1 MTTRADMVLHGT
13 PDATAD
19 ARRLLAGRLSAE
31 LVSGGLRDIRYDGHE
46 VLRAIDY
53 VVRDRDWGTCDLTVT
68 GLEIDETQAGFS
80 IRYAAGCTAADG
92 TSLHLRAHIEGAA
105 DGTLSFTVDATP
117 HGAFET
123 NRTGFCVLHP
133 IEGVAGAPVRV
144 THTDGTTQEAR
155 FPDLIEPWQPFKDIR
170 ALDHSPAPGLWA
182 TCRMEGDTFEMED
195 QRAWS
200 DASYKT
206 YVRPLRLP
214 WPYRLTPD
222 LPLRQSVTL
231 TVRRSVEAVPKSRP
245 DIVSIRLG
253 ERLPTHMP
261 PIGVAI
267 SPGEIGD
274 MDATR
279 DALAELNPQS
289 LLLTYEPGIG
299 HGAAELARLAM
310 LAEAVPEAER
320 VLEFVV
326 PTSGPLGRAFDAA
339 AAAVRQCGLAPHAVA
354 ALADVDRQSTPPGSA
369 WPPCPPLED
378 IYAEARRAFPGVL
391 IGGGMFSY
399 FTELNRKRVPAALL
413 DFVTHATCPI
423 VHAADDRSVMQT
435 LEAIPYITRSTRSFI
450 GTAAYRLG
458 PTTIGMRQNPY
469 GFRTMPNP
477 DGRRIAMA
485 HDDPRGR
492 TAFGAA
498 WLVGYAARFAGTSL
512 QCWTAGSLG
521 GPRGAILPDGG
532 RTPAFAVLATL
543 ASLAGRPRIALK
555 SDAPERVD
563 GFAVPNTDGST
574 VLWLANLT
582 ADVQQV
588 DLEGETATL
597 APYALLNRVDP

>member
-1 MTTRADMVLHGT
+1 MTTRDDMALRG
-13 PDATAD
+13 PAAEG
-19 ARRLLAGRLSAE
+19 RRLLAGRLSAE

-53 VVRDRDWGTCDLTVT
+53 VVRDRDWGTYDLTVT
-68 GLEIDETQAGFS
+68 GLDVDETQAGFS
-80 IRYAAGCTAADG
+80 IRYAARCTAPDG
-92 TSLHLRAHIEGAA
+92 TALHLSARIEGSEI
-105 DGTLSFTVDATP
+105 GTLSFTVDATP
-117 HGAFET
+117 DGAFET

-144 THTDGTTQEAR
+144 THTDGATQDAH

-170 ALDHSPAPGLWA
+170 ALDHSPAPGLSA
-182 TCRMEGDTFEMED
+182 SCRMEGDTFEMED

-206 YVRPLRLP
+206 YVRPLSLP
-214 WPYRLTPD
+214 WPYRLAPD
-222 LPLRQSVTL
+222 MPLRQSVTL
-231 TVRRSVEAVPKSRP
+231 TVRRSAGAAPKSRP
-245 DIVSIRLG
+245 DVVSIRLG

-261 PIGVAI
+261 PIGVAV

-274 MDATR
+274 VHAAR

-299 HGAAELARLAM
+299 HGPAELEQLRM
-310 LAEAVPEAER
+310 LAEAVPDAER

-326 PTSGPLGRAFDAA
+326 PTAGPLESTFDMAA
-339 AAAVRQCGLAPHAVA
+339 SAVLESGLAPHAVA
-354 ALADVDRQSTPPGSA
+354 ALADVDRQSTPPGSE
-369 WPPCPPLED
+369 WPACPPLED
-378 IYAEARRAFPGVL
+378 IYTEARRAFPGVL

-435 LEAIPYITRSTRSFI
+435 LEAIPYITRSTSSFI
-450 GTAAYRLG
+450 GTTAYRLG

-469 GFRTMPNP
+469 GSRTMPNP
-477 DGRRIAMA
+477 DGGRIPMA
-485 HDDPRGR
+485 HEDPRGR
-492 TAFGAA
+492 SAFGAA
-498 WLVGYAARFAGTSL
+498 WLVGYAARLAGTGL
-512 QCWTAGSLG
+512 RCWTAGSLS

-532 RTPAFAVLATL
+532 RTPSFAALKTL
-543 ASLAGRPRIALK
+543 ASLAGRPRIALE
-555 SDAPERVD
+555 SDAPGRVD
-563 GFAVPNTDGST
+563 GFAALGIDGST

-582 ADVQQV
+582 AEAQQV
-588 DLEGETATL
+588 AIEGETATL
-597 APYALLNRVDP
+597 GPYAFLSRVTS